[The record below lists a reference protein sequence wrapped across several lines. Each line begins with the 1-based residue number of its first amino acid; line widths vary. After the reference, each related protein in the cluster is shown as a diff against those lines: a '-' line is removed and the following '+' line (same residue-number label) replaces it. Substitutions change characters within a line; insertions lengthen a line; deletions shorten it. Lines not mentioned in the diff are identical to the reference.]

1 MGDEY
6 ISFPTEYEFTDGI
19 LEPQAKERC
28 SESPCC
34 WAEGQMLSLSLIIS
48 PLYHNSHCRDFP
60 QSCAVAQRRL
70 EICICKLGIE
80 WFDPCHELQVSVGT
94 SILDSESTALQ

>member
-28 SESPCC
+28 LESPCC
-34 WAEGQMLSLSLIIS
+34 WAEGQMLSLSLI
-48 PLYHNSHCRDFP
+48 
-60 QSCAVAQRRL
+60 
-70 EICICKLGIE
+70 
-80 WFDPCHELQVSVGT
+80 
-94 SILDSESTALQ
+94 